1 MNWNGRR
8 YLEEFKRGAVN
19 FMVRN
24 GMSANQ
30 MAQDFDLNST
40 TLSRWRRQYQSSD
53 GQLVSPSVG
62 ALSFELTTLQHKV
75 TRLQEEVRILND
87 SIALVD

>member
-1 MNWNGRR
+1 MNRNGRR
-8 YLEEFKRGAVN
+8 YSEEFKRGAVN

-30 MAQDFDLNST
+30 MAQDFGLNST

-62 ALSFELTTLQHKV
+62 ALSFELTALQHKV

-87 SIALVD
+87 SIAIVD

>member
-1 MNWNGRR
+1 MNTNGRR
-8 YLEEFKRGAVN
+8 YSEEFKRGAVN

-30 MAQDFDLNST
+30 MAQDFALNPA

-62 ALSFELTTLQHKV
+62 ALSFELVALQHKV

>member
-1 MNWNGRR
+1 MNKNGRR
-8 YLEEFKRGAVN
+8 YSEEFKRGAVD

-24 GMSANQ
+24 GMGANQ
-30 MAQDFDLNST
+30 MAQDFGLNSA
-40 TLSRWRRQYQSSD
+40 TLSRWKRQYQSSD
-53 GQLVSPSVG
+53 GQLVTPSVG
-62 ALSFELTTLQHKV
+62 ALSFELVALQHKV